1 MSRARRA
8 RRIAAAAAFGG
19 GGVGMLG
26 AAGFAL
32 LVAEA
37 RLARRWIGRPFGLD
51 APDAGRI
58 YGAGPGKPIELA
70 MIGDSSAAGLGVEVP
85 DQAPGAVIAIGLAAL
100 TGRPVRLTVGAV
112 VGAESSA
119 LDEQIDRVLAGTTP
133 AAAVI
138 MVGAN
143 DVTHR
148 IKPAVAVRALDAAV
162 RRLREAGAEVV
173 VGTCPDLGTI
183 EPIAPPLRHV
193 ARRLSRQLAAAQT
206 IAVVEAGGRTV
217 SLGDMLG
224 PEFAARPRE
233 MFSADRFHPS
243 AAGYARAAA
252 ALLPSVAAALGYW
265 PEAAGLR
272 PDRAD
277 VDDVAHAAAR
287 ATRTAGTEVAGIK
300 VDGAARGPRG
310 RWAVLRL
317 RRGVV
322 AVTTAGAGVAWAA
335 QTAASGARAIF
346 PGARDGGEPANGEDR
361 FTAPP
366 ALPLGSIA
374 DTGGPSAA
382 APAPQPA
389 TGQSSA
395 SSPSAEEEPCP
406 KP

>member
-19 GGVGMLG
+19 GGVGVLG

-37 RLARRWIGRPFGLD
+37 RLARRWIGRPVAPDGL
-51 APDAGRI
+51 DAGRI
-58 YGAGPGKPIELA
+58 YGAGPGEPIELA
-70 MIGDSSAAGLGVEVP
+70 MLGDSCAAGVGAEVP

-100 TGRPVRLTVGAV
+100 TGRPVRLTVGAT

-119 LDEQIDRVLAGTTP
+119 LDEQVDAVLAESSP

-148 IKPAVAVRALDAAV
+148 VKPAAAVRALDAAV

-173 VGTCPDLGTI
+173 VGTCPDLGSV
-183 EPIAPPLRHV
+183 EPIAPPLRLV

-243 AAGYARAAA
+243 AAGYAGAAA

-265 PEAAGLR
+265 PETAGSR
-272 PDRAD
+272 PDRGD

-287 ATRTAGTEVAGIK
+287 ATRKAGTEVTGTK

-310 RWAVLRL
+310 RWAVMRL
-317 RRGVV
+317 RRGAVV
-322 AVTTAGAGVAWAA
+322 VSSAGAGVAWAA
-335 QTAASGARAIF
+335 TTAASGARAIF
-346 PGARDGGEPANGEDR
+346 PGGRDGGGPANGEGR
-361 FTAPP
+361 SAAPP

-389 TGQSSA
+389 TGPG
-395 SSPSAEEEPCP
+395 PSAEEEPCP